1 MYRSKIVLN
10 ILITFCQK
18 IFVNSTLQKL
28 KVNFFN
34 YLVFFVFT
42 KKIHVNK
49 IFRKL
54 IKLNNFLK

>member
-10 ILITFCQK
+10 ILITFFQK

-34 YLVFFVFT
+34 YLVFFSYLQ
-42 KKIHVNK
+42 
-49 IFRKL
+49 RKFML
-54 IKLNNFLK
+54 MKYSEN